1 MKILS
6 LGSFSCF
13 MTVSAA
19 PFFAKRG
26 LPYIDDPIADEY
38 QDLIAK
44 DWYQQS
50 QKDLQNLRKRN
61 PQSSNHISEYWKN
74 NNWGPIDKYAN
85 YQKRKAP
92 WAVNYDW
99 YQNPV
104 YDFLYKDD
112 FVDDEERLVDEPT
125 MENVIL
131 RKRTGPSGKFD
142 LDWLNHH
149 MHQMTNDGFTG
160 KVDYKKEKRGDFVD
174 W

>member
-1 MKILS
+1 MKILT
-6 LGSFSCF
+6 LGSLSSF
-13 MTVSAA
+13 MAVSAA
-19 PFFAKRG
+19 PFFTKRG

-50 QKDLQNLRKRN
+50 QNDLQNLRKRD
-61 PQSSNHISEYWKN
+61 QLISPNEYWKN
-74 NNWGPIDKYAN
+74 NSWRDKKYAN

-131 RKRTGPSGKFD
+131 KKRAGTVD

-160 KVDYKKEKRGDFVD
+160 KVDYKQAKRGDFVD